1 MKIKDGF
8 VAREV
13 GGETIVIAVGERS
26 HEFNAMITLNET
38 GKFLWERMSNET
50 DVESLTA
57 ALLEEYEVEEATA
70 RSAVERFAA
79 SLEKAG
85 LLG

>member
-26 HEFNAMITLNET
+26 RDFNAMITLNET
-38 GKFLWERMSNET
+38 GKFLWDRLTEET
-50 DVESLTA
+50 DEGSLVA
-57 ALLEEYEVEEATA
+57 ALLSEYEVDEDTA
-70 RSAVERFAA
+70 KGAVTRFVA

-85 LLG
+85 LLA

>member
-1 MKIKDGF
+1 MKLKDGF

-26 HEFNAMITLNET
+26 RDFNAMITLNET
-38 GKFLWERMSNET
+38 AKFLWDRLTEET
-50 DVESLTA
+50 DEDSLVA
-57 ALLEEYEVEEATA
+57 ALLAEYEVDENTA
-70 RSAVERFAA
+70 KNAVKNFVA

-85 LLG
+85 LLA

>member
-26 HEFNAMITLNET
+26 KEFNAMVTLNDT
-38 GKFLWERMSNET
+38 GKFLWDKLCTET
-50 DVESLTA
+50 DTDALVS
-57 ALLEEYEVEEATA
+57 ALLAEYEVDEATA
-70 RSAVERFAA
+70 RAAVEGFVRKAQ
-79 SLEKAG
+79 EAG
-85 LLG
+85 LLA

>member
-8 VAREV
+8 VARQV

-26 HEFNAMITLNET
+26 KSFNAMITLNET
-38 GKFLWERMSNET
+38 GKFLWERMTAET
-50 DVESLTA
+50 DIDTLTA
-57 ALLEEYEVEEATA
+57 ALLCEYEVDEETA
-70 RSAVERFAA
+70 RGAVERFAT

-85 LLG
+85 LLA

>member
-26 HEFNAMITLNET
+26 REFNAMITLNET
-38 GKFLWERMSNET
+38 GKFLWDRMTT
-50 DVESLTA
+50 DTDADTLTA
-57 ALLEEYEVEEATA
+57 ALLSEYEVDEETA
-70 RSAVERFAA
+70 KGAVARFIA

-85 LLG
+85 LLA

>member
-26 HEFNAMITLNET
+26 RDFNAMITLNET
-38 GKFLWERMSNET
+38 GKFLWDRMTEDT
-50 DVESLTA
+50 DTDTLVT
-57 ALLEEYEVEEATA
+57 ALLSEYEVDEATA
-70 RSAVERFAA
+70 RSAVERFTA

-85 LLG
+85 LLA

>member
-13 GGETIVIAVGERS
+13 GGETIVITVGERS
-26 HEFNAMITLNET
+26 KSFNAMITLNET
-38 GKFLWERMSNET
+38 GKFLWERMGEET
-50 DVESLTA
+50 DVEKLTA
-57 ALLEEYEVEEATA
+57 ALLEEYDVDEETA
-70 RSAVERFAA
+70 RGAVERFAA

-85 LLG
+85 LLA

>member
-26 HEFNAMITLNET
+26 KSFNAMITLNET
-38 GKFLWERMSNET
+38 GKFLFDRLAEET
-50 DVESLTA
+50 DEAALVA
-57 ALLEEYEVEEATA
+57 ALLCEYEVDEETA
-70 RSAVERFAA
+70 RGAVTRFTT

-85 LLG
+85 LLE

>member
-26 HEFNAMITLNET
+26 RDFNAMITLNDT
-38 GKFLWERMSNET
+38 GRFLWDAMSAET
-50 DVESLTA
+50 DTDTLVSALTA
-57 ALLEEYEVEEATA
+57 EYEVDEDTA
-70 RSAVERFAA
+70 RGAVTRFVA

-85 LLG
+85 LLA

>member
-26 HEFNAMITLNET
+26 RDFNAMITLNET
-38 GKFLWERMSNET
+38 GKFLWERMSEDT
-50 DVESLTA
+50 DVDALTA
-57 ALLEEYEVEEATA
+57 AVLEEYEVDEATA
-70 RSAVERFAA
+70 KGAVERFTA
-79 SLEKAG
+79 SLVKAG
-85 LLG
+85 LVE

>member
-1 MKIKDGF
+1 MKLKDGF

-26 HEFNAMITLNET
+26 REFNAMITLNET
-38 GKFLWERMSNET
+38 GKFLWDRMSEET
-50 DVESLTA
+50 DVEKLTA
-57 ALLEEYEVEEATA
+57 ALLTEYDVDGETA
-70 RSAVERFAA
+70 RGAVTRFVA

-85 LLG
+85 LLA